1 MNATREV
8 SCPTCG
14 APFRGTVTCGRC
26 GADLAALTAVILAA
40 REERELARRAI
51 LDGDGDAALLHIDRA
66 LALHRTEWGLRLK
79 ALALIAANRPL
90 EGVRLASTLVK

>member
-1 MNATREV
+1 VRTTGGIG
-8 SCPTCG
+8 CPTCG

-26 GADLAALTAVILAA
+26 GADLAPLTAVILAA

>member
-1 MNATREV
+1 VKSTREA

-14 APFRGTVTCGRC
+14 APFRGTVRCGRC

-40 REERELARRAI
+40 RKERELARRAI
-51 LDGDGDAALLHIDRA
+51 LNGDGDAALLHVERA
-66 LALHRTEWGLRLK
+66 LALHRTEQGLRLK

-90 EGVRLASTLVK
+90 EGVRLAATLVK

>member
-1 MNATREV
+1 MRTTERV

-14 APFRGTVTCGRC
+14 AAFRGTVRCGRC

-40 REERELARRAI
+40 RKERELARRAI
-51 LDGDGDAALLHIDRA
+51 LNGDGDAALLHVERA
-66 LALHRTEWGLRLK
+66 LALHRTEQGLRLK

-90 EGVRLASTLVK
+90 EGVRLAATLVK